1 MIRLIA
7 WPRSYR
13 GCTLMKPAIISGNRS
28 LPELEG
34 TINGELANLHKW
46 LIVNTLNL
54 NIAKIELMLIGS
66 R

>member
-1 MIRLIA
+1 
-7 WPRSYR
+7 
-13 GCTLMKPAIISGNRS
+13 MKPAIISGNRS